1 LAENDRTHADEGL
14 RPAESIQAEP
24 RLPAVRLWI
33 WILLLACTVGLYLTL
48 QKTNKPDEDWTKI
61 PEGEKAPDALI
72 EGFRLVSS
80 LRGVKQWELYARQA
94 RLYQEAKKAFADD
107 IYVQYFQKGKIVSTL
122 TADKGVIQTETQDTS
137 AEGHVEL
144 IAENGVKLS
153 TDRLKWVSQS
163 ETITTESRVH
173 ILKGMDDITAT
184 GMEADARLNNIRFKK
199 DVRTRVRDVK
209 EIENFE
215 KPKKF

>member
-1 LAENDRTHADEGL
+1 MAEKQPTLEDEGL
-14 RPAESIQAEP
+14 RPADPVQTEP

-33 WILLLACTVGLYLTL
+33 WIILLVCTVGLYLTV
-48 QKTNKPDEDWTKI
+48 QKTNKPDDDWTRM

-94 RLYQEAKKAFADD
+94 RLYQETQKAFAED

-153 TDRLKWVSQS
+153 TDRLRWVSQS

-173 ILKGMDDITAT
+173 ILKGLDDITAT

-199 DVRTRVRDVK
+199 DVRTRVRDIK
-209 EIENFE
+209 EIESFD